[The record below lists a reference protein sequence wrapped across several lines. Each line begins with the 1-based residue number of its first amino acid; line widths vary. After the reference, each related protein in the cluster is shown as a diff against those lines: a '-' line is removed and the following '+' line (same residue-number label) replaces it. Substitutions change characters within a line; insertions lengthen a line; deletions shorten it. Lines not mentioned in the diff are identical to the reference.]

1 MKKTFLALL
10 FLLISSVAKADEL
23 SIVKKAENSLN
34 ALKTAHG
41 MFKQYNADGSIF
53 TGEFWI
59 QKPGKIRFEYSYP
72 NQNFIVSNGSFIFF
86 WDDSLKQQTNAPLSY
101 TPAGIILNDKI
112 NLLDDSDIEVSNF
125 KEYKESYEVSLRSK
139 ENKDIGV
146 VTLSFSE
153 KDNKLFKWK
162 VVDLNGGETIM
173 VLEDVSFDV
182 NIDKKK
188 FRFKDPTKN
197 PFKLN

>member
-1 MKKTFLALL
+1 MF
-10 FLLISSVAKADEL
+10 SSVVKADDI
-23 SIVKKAENSLN
+23 SIVHKAEESLN
-34 ALKTAHG
+34 SLKTAHG
-41 MFKQYNADGSIF
+41 LFKQYNADGSIF

-86 WDDSLKQQTNAPLSY
+86 WDDGLKQQTNAPLSY
-101 TPAGIILNDKI
+101 TPAGIILSDEI
-112 NLLDDSDIEVSNF
+112 NLSGNSDIEVNDF
-125 KEYKESYEVSLRSK
+125 KEYEDSYEVSLSSK

-146 VTLSFSE
+146 VTLSFSAE
-153 KDNKLFKWK
+153 DNKLFKWK
-162 VVDLNGGETIM
+162 IVDLNGGETIM

-182 NIDKKK
+182 NINKNK